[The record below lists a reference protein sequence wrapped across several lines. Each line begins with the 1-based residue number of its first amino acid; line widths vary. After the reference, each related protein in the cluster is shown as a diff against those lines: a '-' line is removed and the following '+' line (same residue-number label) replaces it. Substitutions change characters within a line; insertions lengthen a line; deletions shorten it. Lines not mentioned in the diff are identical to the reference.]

1 MDGRGPVD
9 YDAII
14 VGAGPAGCA
23 AAILLGRN
31 GLRVA
36 LLEKHTNANEY
47 KRLCTHSIRSS
58 AVPALRRLGLE
69 DALVAAGAV
78 AAVDNHWTR
87 FGWLTDPLSADR
99 PAHGYNIRRQA
110 LDPLMRDLAARTPG
124 VELVLGAKAV
134 ELTRDHRGRVDGV
147 RVARKG
153 ALERYSTSLVIG
165 ADGWK
170 SRIADLGGLPGVEIA
185 NRRFIYFAYFTGVEV
200 PPGQEL
206 RMWLLEP
213 DALSVTVNDG
223 GVVGVGGLFDK
234 ESLGLFDSGDRAET
248 LLRMFDGVSDAP
260 DFSTA
265 TRISEVIGTRDY
277 PSVLRNRIAAPG
289 VALVGDAA
297 MVADP
302 LVGAGIGWALQS
314 AEWLCDAVSGP
325 LRAGA
330 ASAVDTAARRYQRQ
344 HRARLLLH
352 QHAAIDFS
360 RRREFFWVLAAI
372 YAAATADA
380 DVAARFF
387 AVGTRNRSP
396 LTLLAP
402 STLLKVAA
410 INARRLWSGR
420 TAGARQ
426 DHSAPESAQH

>member
-1 MDGRGPVD
+1 MD
-9 YDAII
+9 YDAVV

-36 LLEKHTNANEY
+36 LLEKHTRADEY

-58 AVPALRRLGLE
+58 AVPVLGRLGLE
-69 DALVAAGAV
+69 DAMVAAGAV
-78 AAVDNHWTR
+78 PAVDNHWTR
-87 FGWLTDPLSADR
+87 FGWLTDPLAADR
-99 PAHGYNIRRQA
+99 PAHGYNIRRQT
-110 LDPLMRDLAARTPG
+110 LDPLIRDLAARTPG

-134 ELTRDHRGRVDGV
+134 ELTRDQRDRVDGV
-147 RVARKG
+147 RVTRNGVPEHCSAP
-153 ALERYSTSLVIG
+153 LVIG

-170 SRIADLGGLPGVEIA
+170 SRVADLGSLPGTEIA

-206 RMWLLEP
+206 RMWLREP

-234 ESLGLFDSGDRAET
+234 ESLSLFDTGDRAET
-248 LLRMFDGVSDAP
+248 LLRMFDRVPDAP

-277 PSVLRNRIAAPG
+277 PSVLRKRITAPG
-289 VALVGDAA
+289 VALIGDAA

-314 AEWLCDAVSGP
+314 AEWLCDAVGAP
-325 LRAGA
+325 LRAGDVT
-330 ASAVDTAARRYQRQ
+330 AVDAAARRYQRQ

-360 RRREFFWVLAAI
+360 RRREFFWVLAAF
-372 YAAATADA
+372 YAAACADA
-380 DVAARFF
+380 DIAARFF

-396 LTLLAP
+396 LTLFAP

-410 INARRLWSGR
+410 LNARRLWQGG
-420 TAGARQ
+420 TAGDQ
-426 DHSAPESAQH
+426 HDHSAPEPAQH